1 MVIKPTLRQN
11 GQKMFSIYQELHVTA
26 DNVLDALC
34 EMLETAEWE
43 GATELEEYAIALEYI
58 QSKEIS
64 RTKIMRKTLDNM
76 LYNGNQWFLEGEA
89 VDKYRD
95 SAKYIMQHVFPDFF

>member
-11 GQKMFSIYQELHVTA
+11 GQKMFSVYQELHVTV

-34 EMLETAEWE
+34 EMLESAEWE
-43 GATELEEYAIALEYI
+43 GAEHMEEYACALKHF
-58 QSKEIS
+58 QDKEIS

-76 LYNGNQWFLEGEA
+76 LYNGNQWYLEGETC
-89 VDKYRD
+89 DKYRD
-95 SAKYIMQHVFPDFF
+95 SAKHIMNELFPDFF

>member
-11 GQKMFSIYQELHVTA
+11 GQKMFSVYQELHVTV

-43 GATELEEYAIALEYI
+43 GSLGLEEYAIAMKYI
-58 QSKEIS
+58 QDKEIS

-95 SAKYIMQHVFPDFF
+95 SAKHIMNELFPDFF